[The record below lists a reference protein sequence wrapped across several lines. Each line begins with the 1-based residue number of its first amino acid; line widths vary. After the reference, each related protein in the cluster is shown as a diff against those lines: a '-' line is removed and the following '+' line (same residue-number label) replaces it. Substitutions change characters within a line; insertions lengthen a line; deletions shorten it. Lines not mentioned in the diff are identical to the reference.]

1 LSAVRVID
9 LEPKALVIDASLGI
23 KLFVIEAGSEQVDRL
38 FSLLAIEPAFNFFV
52 PDLFYVECANVLW
65 KYVKHHAYPAAS
77 AHQDIVDLRALRL
90 HSIPTAELVAEAL
103 ELALEFDLTAYDACY
118 FALARRLELPL
129 ITADTALA
137 KKMAETSVKIV
148 ALENI

>member
-1 LSAVRVID
+1 MSAVQLID

-23 KLFVIEAGSEQVDRL
+23 KLFVIEEGSEQVDRL

-77 AHQDIVDLRALRL
+77 AQQDIVDLQALSL
-90 HSIPTAELVAEAL
+90 HSIPTVKLVAEAL
-103 ELALEFDLTAYDACY
+103 ELALEFDLTAYDACCV
-118 FALARRLELPL
+118 ALARRL
-129 ITADTALA
+129 D
-137 KKMAETSVKIV
+137 V
-148 ALENI
+148 ALYAVPIR